1 MVIMSER
8 ITGELF
14 LQSPEL
20 LVERQLGWLREIDED
35 KAFPKCNMDRHQP
48 KSLFVEVEEILL
60 VRNVHHVA
68 LVAEHPPVEFAR
80 EVFFVAALHECAR
93 VGKLLTQFVSA
104 VGAGL
109 VESSDLAVAT
119 PEIGRASCRN
129 RVCQHV
135 EI

>member
-1 MVIMSER
+1 
-8 ITGELF
+8 
-14 LQSPEL
+14 
-20 LVERQLGWLREIDED
+20 
-35 KAFPKCNMDRHQP
+35 MDRHQP

-104 VGAGL
+104 VGAGI
-109 VESSDLAVAT
+109 VERSEEHTSELQSLMRISYAVFCLKKQTKTTQTARH
-119 PEIGRASCRN
+119 I
-129 RVCQHV
+129 
-135 EI
+135 

>member
-68 LVAEHPPVEFAR
+68 LVAEQPPVEFAR
-80 EVFFVAALHECAR
+80 EVFSVAALLACAR
-93 VGKLLTQFVSA
+93 VRKLFTQFVHA
-104 VGAGL
+104 VRS
-109 VESSDLAVAT
+109 E
-119 PEIGRASCRN
+119 ER
-129 RVCQHV
+129 RVGQ
-135 EI
+135 